1 MSDNCKI
8 YKITNMSN
16 GLNYVGC
23 TIGKMEER
31 FKEHVYRCFSSNNN
45 SKLYNS
51 MRKYGKEN
59 FIITLIE
66 ECEMETM
73 YDREK
78 YYIKEYDTFKN
89 GLNSTIG
96 GDGCLGYTHSEEIRK
111 KISENTK
118 NGNSHKG
125 KTYDVL
131 YGENAEFEKLKRKTS
146 VKKSWDKLTEQDK
159 HKRMKNML
167 EKVRNNSKVGI
178 ETIKQIKEEINKG
191 LTNKELKEK
200 YPEIRYNLFSELRN
214 NRRWKNI

>member
-1 MSDNCKI
+1 
-8 YKITNMSN
+8 MSN

-31 FKEHVYRCFSSNNN
+31 FKEHVYRCFNSNNN